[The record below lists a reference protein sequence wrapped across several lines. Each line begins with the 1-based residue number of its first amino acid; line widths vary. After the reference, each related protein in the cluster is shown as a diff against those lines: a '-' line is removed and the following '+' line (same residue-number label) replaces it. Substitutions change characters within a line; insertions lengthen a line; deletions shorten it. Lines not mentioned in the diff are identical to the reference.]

1 MAYFGGHGF
10 GVVAAVA
17 VGDVVELSV
26 VYGAA
31 LGLRTVLMR
40 AAYLVEIVQTNLWV
54 RFHLASKAR
63 VGRL

>member
-40 AAYLVEIVQTNLWV
+40 VAYLVEIAQTNW
-54 RFHLASKAR
+54 
-63 VGRL
+63 